1 MPARRA
7 SPKARTASARLL
19 PPLASCA
26 RWPCSCR
33 ALGRAWH
40 FVDVSKLDPAA
51 RAIRID
57 LALPQAA
64 SVSPLHISMTLREDG
79 SLVETA
85 GQGVALRERVT
96 FAFARRDR
104 AGAHLLMPA

>member
-1 MPARRA
+1 MPAR
-7 SPKARTASARLL
+7 ARVEGEDGVSAPVASAGEL
-19 PPLASCA
+19 
-26 RWPCSCR
+26 R
-33 ALGRAWH
+33 ALAVFVPPSGARWH

-79 SLVETA
+79 SLVETR
-85 GQGVALRERVT
+85 GGRALRYAKE
-96 FAFARRDR
+96 
-104 AGAHLLMPA
+104 